1 MLRIHEELLL
11 SVSGTVAPRVR
22 RREPTLSSAECVQA
36 ILTTRLLEEDIAEY
50 YRSDLHM
57 PRELER

>member
-11 SVSGTVAPRVR
+11 SVSGTVAPRV